1 MLVFMMPFP
10 ALWTHHCTLTL
21 SQTDTHK
28 LGQGLDHQ
36 CSLSPT
42 FDSIQALSLPHNM
55 CSDTQAS
62 STSSPQC
69 TPWEIPAGKTED
81 RFVSCSRIWVPGMC
95 SLASD
100 PPRREWLTS
109 TTAHAHTPQ
118 PPACEESQA
127 EIWEFTQFADSSK
140 GKGGKVPA
148 AKTHFSC
155 KVKHKFSWQSEL
167 SGC

>member
-36 CSLSPT
+36 CSLSST

-69 TPWEIPAGKTED
+69 APWEIPAGKTED
-81 RFVSCSRIWVPGMC
+81 RFVSRSRIWVPGMC

-100 PPRREWLTS
+100 PPREWLTS

-118 PPACEESQA
+118 PPACEGSQA
-127 EIWEFTQFADSSK
+127 EIWEFTQFADSSN
-140 GKGGKVPA
+140 GKGGKVPV
-148 AKTHFSC
+148 C
-155 KVKHKFSWQSEL
+155 
-167 SGC
+167 